1 MNPSVV
7 IDCFPASVSK
17 YAGTHAIVAVD
28 VIRATT
34 SAVTAVMAGRR
45 CFPVATLADAQLMKE
60 ALGDCLLAGE
70 LGGDVPEGFDLNN
83 SPVELSQPDEQGRPV
98 VLLSTSGTQ
107 LICSSAA
114 AGPAYVACFRN
125 YRATAEALVGRHP
138 KIAVIGAGS
147 RNEFRE
153 EDQMCCAWIAEALI
167 AAGYNSE
174 NLLTSEVVQRWSG
187 APPEA
192 CVEGNSAKYLRR
204 TGQLH
209 DLQFVL
215 DHVNDVDRVFV
226 ISESEVVCDDS
237 TVAIVE
243 EVGQPLEMAA

>member
-1 MNPSVV
+1 MTSRVV

-34 SAVTAVMAGRR
+34 SAITAVLAGRR
-45 CFPVATLADAQLMKE
+45 CLPVATLAEAHLLKQ
-60 ALGDCLLAGE
+60 ALGNCVLAGE

-83 SPVELSQPDEQGRPV
+83 SPVQLAQPDPQIRPL

-107 LICSSAA
+107 LMCSGAA
-114 AGPAYVACFRN
+114 SGPTYIACFRN
-125 YRATAEALVGRHP
+125 YSAVAEALIGRHSR
-138 KIAVIGAGS
+138 IAVIGAGS

-167 AAGYNSE
+167 EAGYQAE
-174 NLLTSEVVQRWSG
+174 NRATMDVVRRWSG

-192 CVEGNSAKYLRR
+192 CVDGNSAKYLRR

-209 DLQFVL
+209 DLEFVL
-215 DHVNDVDRVFV
+215 DHINDVDRSFV
-226 ISESEVVCDDS
+226 ISNSEVVPEAVKMRSEPVPQSCE
-237 TVAIVE
+237 VA
-243 EVGQPLEMAA
+243 A